1 MSSVVRKEKERL
13 VMVDGMGREMFM
25 ASKTNIVD

>member
-1 MSSVVRKEKERL
+1 MVRKEKERL

-25 ASKTNIVD
+25 ASKADIVD